1 MQKTTVLLDEDIH
14 RLLKT
19 RAATSG
25 PSISAQINESLR
37 RTLEE
42 YLAEAKAALRV
53 FRKERTQA
61 ISLVDARTILAE
73 RGLL

>member
-1 MQKTTVLLDEDIH
+1 MQKTTIHLDEELH
-14 RLLKT
+14 RILKL
-19 RAATSG
+19 RAATAG
-25 PSISAQINESLR
+25 TSISAQVNDSLR

-42 YLAEAKAALRV
+42 DAADAEESLRR

-61 ISLVDARTILAE
+61 IRLDDARTILAE